1 MSIEVIFEYAT
12 RKKLRFSYKGSIS
25 TEDLWDLSLEEL
37 DRIFMGL
44 NAKVKQSQEESLLE
58 KKEKSEEEERLEV
71 QIAVV
76 RRIVE
81 VKLEEQEA
89 KKKEA
94 DRKAQKQKLMAMIA
108 EKQDEALKKSSIEE
122 LEKMLAELGE

>member
-12 RKKLRFSYKGSIS
+12 RKKLRFSYNGSIS

-37 DRIFMGL
+37 DRIFKGL

-94 DRKAQKQKLMAMIA
+94 AEAEADGDDCRKT
-108 EKQDEALKKSSIEE
+108 
-122 LEKMLAELGE
+122 G

>member
-1 MSIEVIFEYAT
+1 M
-12 RKKLRFSYKGSIS
+12 
-25 TEDLWDLSLEEL
+25 
-37 DRIFMGL
+37 
-44 NAKVKQSQEESLLE
+44 
-58 KKEKSEEEERLEV
+58 EEERLEV

>member
-12 RKKLRFSYKGSIS
+12 VKQLRFSYKGSIS

-37 DRIFMGL
+37 DRIFKGL